1 MFVALMLIKSSCAV
15 LLYCNL
21 ELIILQIAE
30 WYPGSNEVRGKGSC
44 GYSGI
49 HILPIASGS
58 DCVGILAFIFFS
70 LRN

>member
-1 MFVALMLIKSSCAV
+1 MFVALMLIKSSRTV
-15 LLYCNL
+15 LLYCYL
-21 ELIILQIAE
+21 ELVILQIAE

-44 GYSGI
+44 GHSGI

-58 DCVGILAFIFFS
+58 DGVGIRAFLFLS